1 MFKESQNKPSK
12 IRLSGDAS
20 YIIYKNSK
28 IMENEHYF
36 EGRNE
41 ISNFSK
47 ESQKE
52 TSGLRLLGVPS
63 YIIYKNSKNMEN

>member
-1 MFKESQNKPSK
+1 
-12 IRLSGDAS
+12 
-20 YIIYKNSK
+20 
-28 IMENEHYF
+28 MENKHYF

-52 TSGLRLLGVPS
+52 TTGLRLLGVPS
-63 YIIYKNSKNMEN
+63 YIIYKNFKKHGELAVF